1 MNVIEQLADFE
12 SQLNY
17 VSKVLQY
24 SMLSVWE
31 KKEYLDLKFEY
42 SKKITQLKKYIKA
55 NNLKFQPETPAPQRG
70 PGSSNPLGNF
80 DTLIPCIGELGATN
94 TRWLHGSGGFESRPA
109 YTHKLTGIYE
119 QSNFFFYPRKPLEK
133 TFADC

>member
-55 NNLKFQPETPAPQRG
+55 NNLK
-70 PGSSNPLGNF
+70 S
-80 DTLIPCIGELGATN
+80 
-94 TRWLHGSGGFESRPA
+94 
-109 YTHKLTGIYE
+109 
-119 QSNFFFYPRKPLEK
+119 
-133 TFADC
+133 

>member
-1 MNVIEQLADFE
+1 MKMNVIEQLADFE

-55 NNLKFQPETPAPQRG
+55 NNLK
-70 PGSSNPLGNF
+70 S
-80 DTLIPCIGELGATN
+80 
-94 TRWLHGSGGFESRPA
+94 
-109 YTHKLTGIYE
+109 
-119 QSNFFFYPRKPLEK
+119 
-133 TFADC
+133 

>member
-55 NNLKFQPETPAPQRG
+55 NNLKF
-70 PGSSNPLGNF
+70 
-80 DTLIPCIGELGATN
+80 
-94 TRWLHGSGGFESRPA
+94 
-109 YTHKLTGIYE
+109 
-119 QSNFFFYPRKPLEK
+119 
-133 TFADC
+133 

>member
-1 MNVIEQLADFE
+1 MITYETDRPQHNANEDMKMNVIEQLADFE

-55 NNLKFQPETPAPQRG
+55 NNLKF
-70 PGSSNPLGNF
+70 
-80 DTLIPCIGELGATN
+80 
-94 TRWLHGSGGFESRPA
+94 
-109 YTHKLTGIYE
+109 
-119 QSNFFFYPRKPLEK
+119 
-133 TFADC
+133 